1 MKTVEFESLAASN
14 KKYFEQLT
22 TAFDQTVKKG
32 WYILGTQ
39 VKDFEKNFAE
49 FVGSRHCIG
58 LASGL
63 DALILALRAFDFQAG
78 DEVIVPSNTYIATIL
93 SILHCNLKP
102 VLVEPDIRTYT
113 IDPAGIEAAIT
124 SRTRAIM
131 VVHLYGKSCD
141 MAPIMKIKEKYGLKL
156 IEDCAQSHGALCGQK
171 MTGTFGEFG
180 AFSFYPTKNL
190 GALGDAGAMTTDDDE
205 LALRI
210 RRLRNY
216 GSDVKYYNEVV
227 GYNSRLD
234 EIQAALLNVKLPSL
248 QEANA
253 YKRTLAALYL
263 NGLSSEKFIL
273 PVVQDG
279 FFDVFHQFVIRH
291 PERDRLRA
299 YLLENGV
306 KTEIHYPVAP
316 HRQKAMQGILDSY
329 SYPVS
334 EEIHQTILS
343 LPISFGHTP
352 DDIQYVIEVMN
363 KFE

>member
-14 KKYFEQLT
+14 KKYFDQLT
-22 TAFDQTVKKG
+22 AAFDQTVKKG

-39 VKDFEKNFAE
+39 VKDFEKNFAA
-49 FVGSRHCIG
+49 FVGSRHCVG

-93 SILHCNLKP
+93 SILHCRLKP

-113 IDPAGIEAAIT
+113 IDPARIEAAIT
-124 SRTRAIM
+124 PRTRAIM

-141 MAPIMKIKEKYGLKL
+141 MTPIMQIKEKYGLKL
-156 IEDCAQSHGALCGQK
+156 IEDCAQSHGALCNQK

-190 GALGDAGAMTTDDDE
+190 GALGDAGAMTTDDDD
-205 LALRI
+205 LALKI

-234 EIQAALLNVKLPSL
+234 EVQAALLNVKLPSL
-248 QEANA
+248 PEANA
-253 YKRTLAALYL
+253 YKRTLASLYL
-263 NGLSSEKFIL
+263 NGLSSEKFVL
-273 PVVQDG
+273 PVIQDG

-329 SYPVS
+329 SYPIS